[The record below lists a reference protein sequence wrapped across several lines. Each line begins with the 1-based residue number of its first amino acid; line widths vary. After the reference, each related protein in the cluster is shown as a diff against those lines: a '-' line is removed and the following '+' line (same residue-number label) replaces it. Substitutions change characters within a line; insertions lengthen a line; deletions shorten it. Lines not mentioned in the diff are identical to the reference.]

1 MKQKGYQSPCV
12 LKTLSLEMQSN
23 LLAGS
28 VVTKDT
34 QIKNVGQETV
44 SYDFSNPQFN
54 QEWGN

>member
-1 MKQKGYQSPCV
+1 MLKRDYTKPCV
-12 LKTLSLEMQSN
+12 LNALPMEMQSN

-28 VVTKDT
+28 TVTKDT